1 MIQPNLSN
9 LDNTDNYL
17 LFPINNNKEYEIFI
31 IANDSYL
38 FPSLFQMETIGG
50 LIVIKTKA
58 TKTKIKLNINEIV
71 SIVTDE
77 DFDEEYINSIKIKL
91 LNRYTSK
98 KHQELFVNKKY
109 AKIFYYPKI
118 RYKECNLINLFKC

>member
-17 LFPINNNKEYEIFI
+17 LFPISNNKEYEIFI

-38 FPSLFQMETIGG
+38 FPSLFHMETIGG

-77 DFDEEYINSIKIKL
+77 DYDEEYINSIKIKL
-91 LNRYTSK
+91 LNRYPSK

-118 RYKECNLINLFKC
+118 SYKECNLINLFKC

>member
-17 LFPINNNKEYEIFI
+17 LFPISNNKEYEIFI

-50 LIVIKTKA
+50 
-58 TKTKIKLNINEIV
+58 
-71 SIVTDE
+71 
-77 DFDEEYINSIKIKL
+77 
-91 LNRYTSK
+91 
-98 KHQELFVNKKY
+98 
-109 AKIFYYPKI
+109 
-118 RYKECNLINLFKC
+118 